1 MKTGLFFGSFN
12 PIHIGHIAIAGYVL
26 EFSDLEEL
34 WFVVSPHNPL
44 KLQTD
49 LADDT
54 HRLEMV
60 RRVIDDFYPKFQ
72 VCDMEMNMPRP
83 SYTIDTLRVL
93 KEKYPHRN
101 FYVVMGSDSMD
112 TISQWKDYELLLDNH
127 QILVYPRLGSDV
139 EKIKNKYHVDVVT
152 APVIEISSTFI
163 RSCLKNGIDVRYY
176 MPTKAYE
183 YMMDKRVYAE

>member
-1 MKTGLFFGSFN
+1 MKTGLLFGSFN
-12 PIHIGHIAIAGYVL
+12 PIHVGHIAIAGYVI
-26 EFSDLEEL
+26 EFSDLDEL
-34 WFVVSPHNPL
+34 WFVVSPQNPL

-60 RRVIDDFYPKFQ
+60 KRVIDDFYPKFQ

-127 QILVYPRLGSDV
+127 QILVYPRLGSDI
-139 EKIKNKYHVDVVT
+139 EKIKNKHHVDVLA
-152 APVIEISSTFI
+152 APAIEISSTFI
-163 RSCLKNGIDVRYY
+163 RNCRKNGIDVRYY

-183 YMMDKRVYAE
+183 YMMDKKVYAE